1 MSIYL
6 LILMDKCKNA
16 LTVSETM
23 FTVFPLTY
31 SVLIS
36 FSNQFEIISFEMIL
50 FQTELLNLLPIN
62 TINILNMALF
72 DQISKDI
79 MSAMKARD
87 AVRLDT
93 LRNVKKYLLEEKT
106 RPGANNEVTDEAALK
121 IMQKLAK
128 QGRESATLFIQNNR
142 QDLADNELA
151 QVAVI
156 EEYLPKQLSEAEL
169 EEKLKA
175 IIAEVGASSPQ
186 DMGKV
191 MGVATKKLAGLAEG
205 RAISACVKKLLA

>member
-1 MSIYL
+1 
-6 LILMDKCKNA
+6 
-16 LTVSETM
+16 
-23 FTVFPLTY
+23 
-31 SVLIS
+31 
-36 FSNQFEIISFEMIL
+36 
-50 FQTELLNLLPIN
+50 
-62 TINILNMALF
+62 MALF

-191 MGVATKKLAGLAEG
+191 MGVAAKKLAGLAEG